1 MNILRKG
8 IGLMLL
14 KGVNAGLGFTLALG
28 VVMVLGSN
36 EETDTLL
43 ISLFIPVTIGNELI
57 SFLVLLLV
65 PVLVKT
71 DTQTA
76 TAKWPAGLGLP
87 LLAGTMGLCLL
98 IGLGAY
104 PLVRLMGPGLD
115 PQALAHGA
123 MLLRMQIP
131 TFFLAVLF
139 GVGHAWFNAERR
151 FVAPEIGRLCWRL
164 AALAGLVICGSR
176 WGANGY
182 AVSLLAA
189 SVIRAL
195 CVLPGPLV
203 CPRFWRRRGL
213 GQVKSILNRGA
224 AALTLLMVSN
234 WGMYMITR
242 AMASLNGE
250 GHLTLFDYATRLAQ
264 FMPLLLARSVFTV
277 ILPEIASSQKKG
289 GSGVDMTQPMALIFL
304 VIGLPLAGLLYW
316 SAPFLVHGLCR
327 YSRISLAEQDPLS
340 AVLQGLAVGIPAV
353 LAHMNL
359 KGVFLAKQD
368 IWSVFKI
375 SAVQMISLVLT
386 MTLLRPWGL
395 GGVGLA
401 VSISSWAVLVY
412 LWWVLKVSWQIRQ
425 LYYLAV
431 ATVILLACFGLTA
444 PPESAGGLL
453 LPVPALLIYSTITW
467 PLCKIWNRDLRQ
479 AYRYINYGHR
489 SDRLDPGLGAQGR

>member
-14 KGVNAGLGFTLALG
+14 KGVNAGLGFALALG
-28 VVMVLGSN
+28 VAMVLGSN

-57 SFLVLLLV
+57 SFLVVLLV

-71 DTQTA
+71 DTET
-76 TAKWPAGLGLP
+76 TTVKWPAGLGLP
-87 LLAGTMGLCLL
+87 LLTITMGLCLL
-98 IGLGAY
+98 IGLAAH

-115 PQALAHGA
+115 SQALASGA
-123 MLLRMQIP
+123 TLLRVQIP
-131 TFFLAVLF
+131 TFFLAVIF
-139 GVGHAWFNAERR
+139 GLGHAWFNAERR

-176 WGANGY
+176 WGATGY

-189 SVIRAL
+189 SLIRAL
-195 CVLPGPLV
+195 WVLPGPLV
-203 CPRFWRRRGL
+203 CPRFWSWRGL
-213 GQVKSILNRGA
+213 GPVKSTLNRGA
-224 AALTLLMVSN
+224 AALTLLMASN
-234 WGMYMITR
+234 WGMYLITR
-242 AMASLNGE
+242 AMASLSGE
-250 GHLTLFDYATRLAQ
+250 GHLTLLDYATRLAQ
-264 FMPLLLARSVFTV
+264 FVPLLLARSVFTV
-277 ILPEIASSQKKG
+277 ILPEIAAKQKKG
-289 GSGVDMTQPMALIFL
+289 GSGVGMTQPMALIFL
-304 VIGLPLAGLLYW
+304 SIGLPLAGLLYW
-316 SAPFLVHGLCR
+316 SAPFLVQGLCR

-359 KGVFLAKQD
+359 KGIFLAKQD
-368 IWSVFKI
+368 IWSVFKV
-375 SAVQMISLVLT
+375 SVVQIISLVLA
-386 MTLLRPWGL
+386 MMLLRPWGL

-401 VSISSWAVLVY
+401 VSVSNWVVFVY
-412 LWWVLKVSWQIRQ
+412 LWWVLAVFRQIRQ
-425 LYYLAV
+425 LYYLAA
-431 ATVILLACFGLTA
+431 ATVILLAGFGLTA

-453 LPVPALLIYSTITW
+453 LPVLALLIYSVITW

-489 SDRLDPGLGAQGR
+489 SDAFDSGHGVQGR